1 MSDCEVWMGAK
12 CVAVA
17 AAAGPRLWGGYL
29 LTPGELPLSSE
40 PLHVAAGGG
49 AALRNIAHWRR
60 IVPVNRADRHRYSVH
75 FILCGYWKFRSWVD
89 WFVGKSCILC
99 SGRTRLHVSESVRV
113 SDSVHV
119 RSPPIL
125 HHVSSYIG
133 WVSADAAAA
142 IPLGGVQ
149 QPGGQPNCIKEDAAQ
164 SRAWNEPSRSLKL
177 YRQGEGPYWGL
188 LLRLLPLSHLRHW

>member
-1 MSDCEVWMGAK
+1 MRGLSINPGW
-12 CVAVA
+12 A
-17 AAAGPRLWGGYL
+17 ASIFRTSSRWCWWRRCAPQHSALA
-29 LTPGELPLSSE
+29 THSSSE
-40 PLHVAAGGG
+40 QSRPTQIQCPFHIMWILKIQELGWLVCREIVHTL
-49 AALRNIAHWRR
+49 LRKN
-60 IVPVNRADRHRYSVH
+60 
-75 FILCGYWKFRSWVD
+75 
-89 WFVGKSCILC
+89 
-99 SGRTRLHVSESVRV
+99 TSVRV
-113 SDSVHV
+113 SDSVRV

-133 WVSADAAAA
+133 WVSADAAAT

-177 YRQGEGPYWGL
+177 YRQGKGPYWGL